1 MSIPIRLL
9 KNILELI
16 GVLLKFTLSK
26 IDQLIEDIT
35 GKTYTERKK
44 LVYASLIT
52 SEDEEKE
59 EIIRQRAMVDMFNTE
74 LEDEYLY
81 TAGTRWSSDIDY
93 EEPIGI

>member
-1 MSIPIRLL
+1 MSIVIRLF
-9 KNILELI
+9 KNCLELI

-35 GKTYTERKK
+35 GKTYIERKE
-44 LVYASLIT
+44 LVYSSLIARD
-52 SEDEEKE
+52 DEEKE
-59 EIIRQRAMVDMFNTE
+59 AIIRQRAMANVFTTE

-81 TAGTRWSSDIDY
+81 TAGTRWSSDTDY